1 MAPDRFDGTSAAR
14 GRHRVGW
21 SVAVPV
27 IAAAGALMFM
37 ASALSA
43 DGTDLRPTGTSLP
56 TLVDS
61 RAEDVASLRADIR
74 DVEGDLQ
81 ELAAA
86 ISGPELRNLRRQ
98 VARLRGPA
106 GLTPVTGAGV
116 RVTLDDSPPDTDPG
130 DLDPNLLVVHQG
142 DIQAFVNALWQGGAV
157 GITLQGQRLIS
168 TSGVKCVGNTVVL
181 HGVPYSPPYRIE
193 AVGEPD
199 ALTAALDASR
209 AVDYYRQ
216 YVDAYDL
223 GLLVEEAHHLQLP
236 GFTGRPALTY
246 AEPL

>member
-1 MAPDRFDGTSAAR
+1 L
-14 GRHRVGW
+14 
-21 SVAVPV
+21 AVPV
-27 IAAAGALMFM
+27 IAAAGALMFV
-37 ASALSA
+37 ASAFSA
-43 DGTDLRPTGTSLP
+43 DGTDLRPTGTSLQ

-61 RAEDVASLRADIR
+61 RAEEVASLRAGIR
-74 DVEGDLQ
+74 DLEGDLQ
-81 ELAAA
+81 ELSAA
-86 ISGPELRNLRRQ
+86 ISGPELRNVRRQ

-116 RVTLDDSPPDTDPG
+116 RVTLADSPSDTDPG
-130 DLDPNLLVVHQG
+130 DIDPNLLVVHQG

-199 ALTAALDASR
+199 ALAREASR
-209 AVDYYRQ
+209 AVSYYRQ

-223 GLLVEEAHHLQLP
+223 GLLVEEVDDLQLP
-236 GFTGRPALTY
+236 GFTGRPALAY